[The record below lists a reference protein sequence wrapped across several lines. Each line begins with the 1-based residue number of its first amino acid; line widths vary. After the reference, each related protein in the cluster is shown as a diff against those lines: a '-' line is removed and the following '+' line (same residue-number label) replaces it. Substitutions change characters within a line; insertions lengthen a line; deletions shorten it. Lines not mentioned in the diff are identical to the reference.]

1 MFLLQSL
8 AHCRPAAYEDW
19 LRECFVAAFEG
30 LRRRHGLP
38 EPEQI
43 DDFPVQASFVDGQLR
58 DGMGSGWPGRGL
70 DQTSARDP

>member
-30 LRRRHGLP
+30 LS
-38 EPEQI
+38 
-43 DDFPVQASFVDGQLR
+43 QAA
-58 DGMGSGWPGRGL
+58 RG
-70 DQTSARDP
+70 ARA